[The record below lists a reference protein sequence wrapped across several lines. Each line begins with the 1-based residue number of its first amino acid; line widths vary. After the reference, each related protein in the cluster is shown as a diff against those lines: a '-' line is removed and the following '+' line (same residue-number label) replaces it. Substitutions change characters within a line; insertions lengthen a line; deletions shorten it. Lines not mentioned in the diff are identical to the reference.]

1 MLVLAWYG
9 KKNTGKLSYFCPSV
23 PLRKLIQ
30 FSWLIWA
37 LYPSV
42 SFSETQ
48 GHIFVACSHV
58 ASLALLLVHH
68 HPTNIYLLGP
78 EDKAKS
84 ISQGT
89 TILVRNRKSKQLQN
103 TVIKWN
109 DTSYLLPTTLV
120 VDVWGWKD
128 MDRESSSAEREMKN
142 QMRYDT
148 WAKFYGWWT
157 FTDLQEPHLF
167 SKLLTNDSSLFFSL
181 SSCSFSFEISSLCP
195 YDHIILFRT
204 S

>member
-120 VDVWGWKD
+120 VMCGDGRIWIESLRVQREKWRIKWD
-128 MDRESSSAEREMKN
+128 MILELSFMDDGHLLISKN
-142 QMRYDT
+142 LIC
-148 WAKFYGWWT
+148 F
-157 FTDLQEPHLF
+157 
-167 SKLLTNDSSLFFSL
+167 L
-181 SSCSFSFEISSLCP
+181 SC
-195 YDHIILFRT
+195 
-204 S
+204 